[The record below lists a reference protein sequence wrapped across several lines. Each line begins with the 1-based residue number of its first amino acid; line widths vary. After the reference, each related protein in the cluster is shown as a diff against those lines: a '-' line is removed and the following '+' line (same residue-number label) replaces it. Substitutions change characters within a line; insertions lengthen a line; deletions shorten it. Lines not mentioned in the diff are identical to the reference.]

1 MKRICIVFLLFLA
14 LLPSPV
20 YAEDLLENQLDS
32 LGLENVDARLDDG
45 TSFASLVRDII
56 SGDYSFSFEDLPRTI
71 MDLAFGEFKTQGRLL
86 TQLLLVVILSAV
98 LKQVSGSFHGKSVG
112 EMGFYICYMV
122 LIVVIITS
130 FYSISASVV
139 DRVDSTC
146 KVFLGMLPIFLVL
159 SVSGGNFTQTALMGP
174 TIMGGST
181 ALSFGIRD
189 FIVPA
194 ILLAV
199 ALEMA
204 DHISEK
210 PILSRFAQL
219 LRQGITWTLKGAAV
233 LFMLLLSLQKV
244 GGGALNGLAAKTAKI
259 AVGSVPVV
267 GDVMGGAIE
276 TAAAVAKTL
285 KSGTLVGAAIF
296 LLLLCIPLLVKLAVI
311 LLVFKVTAA
320 ASEFICEERLVDCI
334 NAAGDYTALLLGVV
348 FLTEGMFL
356 FSALLLLGGL

>member
-1 MKRICIVFLLFLA
+1 MKKIIIILFLF
-14 LLPSPV
+14 LGLMPSPV
-20 YAEDLLENQLDS
+20 YAEDLLESQLDS

-45 TSFASLVRDII
+45 TSFSSMVRNII
-56 SGDYSFSFEDLPRTI
+56 SGEYSFSFEDLPGTI
-71 MDLAFGEFKTQGRLL
+71 GELAFGEFKTQGRLL

-98 LKQVSGSFHGKSVG
+98 LKQLSGSFHGKSVG
-112 EMGFYICYMV
+112 EMGFYVCYMV

-130 FYSISASVV
+130 FYSLSSIVV
-139 DRVDSTC
+139 ERVDHIS
-146 KVFLGMLPIFLVL
+146 KIFLGMLPVFLVL
-159 SVSGGNFTQTALMGP
+159 SVSGGNFTQSALMGP

-181 ALSFGIRD
+181 ALTFGIRD
-189 FIVPA
+189 FIIPA

-219 LRQGITWTLKGAAV
+219 FRQGITWVLKGAAI

-244 GGGALNGLAAKTAKI
+244 GGGALNGLAAKTARI

-267 GDVMGGAIE
+267 GDVMGGAVE
-276 TAAAVAKTL
+276 TAAAVAGTL
-285 KSGTLVGAAIF
+285 KSGTLAAAAIF

-320 ASEFICEERLVDCI
+320 AAEFICEERLVDCI
-334 NAAGDYTALLLGVV
+334 SAAGDYTALLLGVV
-348 FLTEGMFL
+348 FLAEGMFL
-356 FSALLLLGGL
+356 FSALLLLGGF